1 MSKKVIAEESLK
13 TKKVREKL
21 RKRLEKIDEEVTQ
34 QALNR
39 KITEIHRWISRHAM
53 QRVTLKSKSISLF
66 DENQNTAKISQKVSV
81 FAIKLKDKL
90 SEPNRAQ
97 ELLSDLG
104 KTVDIHQ

>member
-1 MSKKVIAEESLK
+1 MEEESQKSSKKIAEESIK

-21 RKRLEKIDEEVTQ
+21 KRHLEKIDEEITQ

-66 DENQNTAKISQKVSV
+66 DENQNTAKISQKVST
-81 FAIKLKDKL
+81 FAIKLKEKL
-90 SEPNRAQ
+90 EVKVLEDSE
-97 ELLSDLG
+97 L
-104 KTVDIHQ
+104 

>member
-1 MSKKVIAEESLK
+1 MEKESQNESNRNIAEESLK

-21 RKRLEKIDEEVTQ
+21 KRHFEKIDEEITK

-66 DENQNTAKISQKVSV
+66 DENQNTARISQKVSA
-81 FAIKLKDKL
+81 FAIKLKGKL
-90 SEPNRAQ
+90 LEESEEHLAINV
-97 ELLSDLG
+97 EN
-104 KTVDIHQ
+104 